1 LYALQNCQ
9 GYAVLA
15 RENSMDLRE
24 IWSAIRGVIR
34 NSFTFNDI
42 KEIAGASGLP
52 VHKLSHLQQ
61 RSLPAR
67 SASKSELLDAIDGLL
82 NEEQNTDRA
91 IKFFI
96 HEMTSRHSQI
106 ENHMNEVL
114 QRFGWQIKNGELY
127 NADLHL
133 DEATEDY
140 KQEIQDAIGICMQRY
155 RDGDYAGA
163 ITSICGAVDHM
174 TEYVY
179 SIKELGNA
187 YTDSYQNRVNRSFTS
202 FGQEYRKEFDGIA
215 GIDEREMIRIWN
227 NHKSAVNQAA
237 YVLGSY
243 RRNISDAHGPS
254 ECPKQFVQ
262 KALDSGIFI
271 LRSILPYIDSA

>member
-1 LYALQNCQ
+1 
-9 GYAVLA
+9 
-15 RENSMDLRE
+15 MDLRE